1 MSACFLCP
9 RRCGVV
15 RPLSRADASSL
26 PGVCRSPRNPVAA
39 RAALHRWEE
48 PVISGTK
55 GSGAVF
61 FSGCN
66 LHCVFCQ
73 NYGISAQGDGWEI
86 TPARLREIYFE
97 LIGQGAHNIN
107 LVTPTHFAEAV
118 LESLE
123 GPALPVPVVY
133 NTNGYDLPETL
144 RRFEG
149 KVSIWLPDMKYSD
162 DSLARKFSGAPD
174 YFERA
179 SEAILEMYRQ
189 TGPYVMDPETGLLKS
204 GVVIRHLILPGF
216 VENSKNVIRW
226 VTEHF
231 KPGEVMFSLMRQYL
245 PCGAVSAEHFPEL
258 NRRVSEEEYS
268 EVENFLFESGIED
281 GFVQEEESAEAE
293 FIPLFDG
300 TGV

>member
-1 MSACFLCP
+1 MSGCFLCP
-9 RRCGVV
+9 RKCGVV
-15 RPLSRADASSL
+15 RPLSGKDAASL

-39 RAALHRWEE
+39 RAALHFWEE

-73 NYGISAQGDGWEI
+73 NYGISAKGDGREI
-86 TPARLREIYFE
+86 TPSRLREIYFE
-97 LIGQGAHNIN
+97 LIAQGAHNIN

-123 GPALPVPVVY
+123 GPALPVPVDY
-133 NTNGYDLPETL
+133 NTNGYDLPETS

-162 DSLARKFSGAPD
+162 NSLGRRYSGAPD

-189 TGPYVMDPETGLLKS
+189 TGPYVMDSETGLLKS
-204 GVVIRHLILPGF
+204 GVVIRHLILPGC

-226 VTEHF
+226 VTDHF

-245 PCGAVSAEHFPEL
+245 PCGAVSSERFPEL
-258 NRRVSEEEYS
+258 NRRVSEEEYR
-268 EVENFLFESGIED
+268 EVEDFLFDSGLED
-281 GFVQEEESAEAE
+281 GFVQEEESAGLE
-293 FIPLFDG
+293 FIPAFDG